1 MRGGIATAGILMILG
16 YFFLVWVQV
25 KEIMQLFG
33 KSGYPSFS
41 DVFGFG
47 VDCVM
52 KMNEC
57 TILFPFQ
64 FLVIVGGIVFLV
76 GVVAPSSR
84 KKE

>member
-1 MRGGIATAGILMILG
+1 MA
-16 YFFLVWVQV
+16 V
-25 KEIMQLFG
+25 FG
-33 KSGYPSFS
+33 KTGYPSFS

-47 VDCVM
+47 MDCVI

-57 TILFPFQ
+57 QTLFPFQ

-76 GVVAPSSR
+76 GVVAPR